1 MRIIPSTL
9 VFLVSLSLTL
19 SSFVVAVDARAKSDG
34 AKKPV
39 KSESKQMDAKPV
51 DAKPDGNSKVFV
63 FQKSGG
69 FIGVDLKYEKDL
81 AQLSSDERKQLEKLI
96 ADSGLLNDKND
107 SRITGGAAD
116 MFHYEFSFKDGSK
129 EHHVRFDDGT
139 LPNSYRP
146 LITFLKDKM
155 VDQRKTHPK

>member
-9 VFLVSLSLTL
+9 VFLALSLSL
-19 SSFVVAVDARAKSDG
+19 SSFVGGVDACAKDHLD
-34 AKKPV
+34 KKKHV
-39 KSESKQMDAKPV
+39 NSETKPM

-63 FQKSGG
+63 YEKSGG

-81 AQLSSDERKQLEKLI
+81 SQLSSDERKQLEKLI
-96 ADSGLLNDKND
+96 ADSGLLNEKSD

-116 MFHYEFSFKDGSK
+116 MFHYEFRFKDGSK

-146 LITFLKDKM
+146 LVEFLKDKV
-155 VDQRKTHPK
+155 VDQRHR